1 MSKGFYLEPKLL
13 GTSQGSNRQNSP
25 LFPASICKLMTRIV
39 QLAVVLAIASVVLI
53 TILPLPH
60 LQGPRTATEGPV
72 TTFLSVRLFLLLLL
86 SIQATGK
93 LVAGHCCPLSASP
106 RTAKLSVLSSVLLC

>member
-1 MSKGFYLEPKLL
+1 
-13 GTSQGSNRQNSP
+13 
-25 LFPASICKLMTRIV
+25 MTRIV

-72 TTFLSVRLFLLLLL
+72 TTFLSLRLFLLLLM
-86 SIQATGK
+86 SIQAAAEF
-93 LVAGHCCPLSASP
+93 VAGHCRLLSASP
-106 RTAKLSVLSSVLLC
+106 RIAKPSALSLVLLC